1 MNNQILTRG
10 QKRTRAEE
18 NATSDDENIVQLI
31 NGNLQIYDEFEG

>member
-10 QKRTRAEE
+10 QKRMRAEE
-18 NATSDDENIVQLI
+18 NDTSDEENIVQII